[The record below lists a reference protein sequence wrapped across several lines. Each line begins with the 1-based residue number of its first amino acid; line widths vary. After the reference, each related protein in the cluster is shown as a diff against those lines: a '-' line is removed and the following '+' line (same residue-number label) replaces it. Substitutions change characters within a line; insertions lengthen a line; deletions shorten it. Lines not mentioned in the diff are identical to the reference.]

1 MARELGE
8 GFVLGQTPWLGKHH
22 FPLKGDKE
30 ETLLAKGHFFF
41 YQPFLLPHLFSHF
54 LLIYICFY
62 SFSPSFLFFPLG
74 FTKRLHAQTNT

>member
-8 GFVLGQTPWLGKHH
+8 GFVLGQTPWLRRHH

-41 YQPFLLPHLFSHF
+41 LPTFPFTTSFLSFPLNLHLFLLLLSFLPFL
-54 LLIYICFY
+54 
-62 SFSPSFLFFPLG
+62 PLG
-74 FTKRLHAQTNT
+74 IY